1 MWIFSFGH
9 KTYQKLADWISI
21 TEKNSQESDLMSL
34 FRITNFSYTKT
45 ESELNKHMANDNYGV
60 SRKSLSPKQ

>member
-34 FRITNFSYTKT
+34 FRITNFPYTKT